1 MHQRP
6 DQLLVRSVSPWK
18 RLISRPVVTHESVSL
33 IIDIFSDNHKIGMVR
48 SLRGDDAQVFVDLVD
63 QVLPT
68 LFRLRMEP
76 LI

>member
-1 MHQRP
+1 M
-6 DQLLVRSVSPWK
+6 
-18 RLISRPVVTHESVSL
+18 
-33 IIDIFSDNHKIGMVR
+33 DIFSDNHKIGMVR